1 MRRLPWLT
9 LDGLDMHNMATWPAL
24 GKALLGVLLMVLL
37 LVLGYSFYLRDLQAR
52 LVLARAGED
61 ELKQVF
67 VSKAHQA
74 ARLQP
79 YLEQMGVMQSAF
91 ATLLRQLPGDTEM
104 PGLLEDISRAG
115 SGSGLELEEIKLLP
129 EVNQPFYV
137 ELPIQ
142 ISATGAYHDL
152 AAFVS
157 AVSALPRI
165 VTLHDFS
172 IRPLDSSE
180 GPTLRM
186 NILARTYRSADS
198 GQQP

>member
-1 MRRLPWLT
+1 MRRFPWST

-24 GKALLGVLLMVLL
+24 GKTLLGVLVMVVV
-37 LVLGYSFYLRDLQAR
+37 LVLGYGLHLHELQAR
-52 LVLARAGED
+52 LVLARVGEV

-74 ARLQP
+74 AHLQP
-79 YLEQMGVMQSAF
+79 YLEQMRTMESTF
-91 ATLLRQLPGDTEM
+91 ATLLRQLPGDSEV
-104 PGLLEDISRAG
+104 PGLLEDISRTG
-115 SGSGLELEEIKLLP
+115 LGSGLEFEEIKLLP
-129 EVNQPFYV
+129 EVDQPFYI

-142 ISATGAYHDL
+142 ISATGSYHDL
-152 AAFVS
+152 ATFVS

-186 NILARTYRSADS
+186 NLLARTYRSADK

>member
-74 ARLQP
+74 AHLQP

-142 ISATGAYHDL
+142 ISARGAYHDL

>member
-1 MRRLPWLT
+1 MRRLSWSS
-9 LDGLDMHNMATWPAL
+9 LDSLDMHNVAAWPVL
-24 GKALLGVLLMVLL
+24 GKTLLGVLVMVVV
-37 LVLGYSFYLRDLQAR
+37 LVLGYSFHLRELQAR
-52 LVLARAGED
+52 LVFARAGEA

-74 ARLQP
+74 AHLQAH
-79 YLEQMGVMQSAF
+79 LEQMRAMESDF
-91 ATLLRQLPGDTEM
+91 ATLLRQLPGDSEV
-104 PGLLEDISRAG
+104 PGLLEDISRTG
-115 SGSGLELEEIKLLP
+115 LGSGLEFEEIKLLP
-129 EVNQPFYV
+129 EVDQPFYI

-142 ISATGAYHDL
+142 IRATGSYHDL
-152 AAFVS
+152 ATFVS

-186 NILARTYRSADS
+186 NLLARTYRSADK
-198 GQQP
+198 GPQP

>member
-1 MRRLPWLT
+1 MRRLPWSA
-9 LDGLDMHNMATWPAL
+9 LDGLDVHDMATWPAP
-24 GKALLGVLLMVLL
+24 GKTLLGVLVMVVV
-37 LVLGYSFYLRDLQAR
+37 LVMGYAFHLRDLQAR
-52 LVLARAGED
+52 LVLARTGEV

-74 ARLQP
+74 AHLQS
-79 YLEQMGVMQSAF
+79 YLEQMRAMESAF
-91 ATLLRQLPGDTEM
+91 ATLLRQLPGDSEV
-104 PGLLEDISRAG
+104 PGLLEDISRTG
-115 SGSGLELEEIKLLP
+115 VGTGLELEEIKLLP
-129 EVNQPFYV
+129 EVNQPFYI
-137 ELPIQ
+137 EQPIQ

-172 IRPLDSSE
+172 IRPLDSSD

-186 NILARTYRSADS
+186 NILARTYRSADKEP
-198 GQQP
+198 QP

>member
-74 ARLQP
+74 AHLQP
-79 YLEQMGVMQSAF
+79 YLEQMRTMQSAF

>member
-9 LDGLDMHNMATWPAL
+9 LDGLNMHNMATWPAL
-24 GKALLGVLLMVLL
+24 GKALLGVLVMVVL
-37 LVLGYSFYLRDLQAR
+37 LVLGYSFYLRELQAR
-52 LVLARAGED
+52 LVLARAGEA

-74 ARLQP
+74 AHLQP
-79 YLEQMGVMQSAF
+79 HLEQMRTMQSAF

-142 ISATGAYHDL
+142 ISARGAYHDL